1 MRKSVVILI
10 GVIYGLSII
19 VVTLFGLNFQTF
31 NDITYVTQ
39 VSIIEPDAKYNNSG
53 LKYIMLVPDE
63 DGKREYQI
71 RWEVTPDNA
80 TNKSVSFDYD
90 TTKSFVSVDQNGL
103 VTFTEPG
110 FITVTVHATDGT
122 SYSDEI
128 RIYFKQ

>member
-1 MRKSVVILI
+1 MKKSVVILI

-39 VSIIEPDAKYNNSG
+39 VNIIEPDAKYNNSG
-53 LKYIMLVPDE
+53 LKYIMLTPDE

-71 RWEVTPDNA
+71 KWSVTPDNA
-80 TNKSVSFDYD
+80 TNKAVSFSYD
-90 TTKSFVSVDQNGL
+90 TTKTFVNVDKNGL
-103 VTFTEPG
+103 VTFSEPG
-110 FITVTVHATDGT
+110 FITVRVRAMDGT
-122 SYSDEI
+122 SFSDEI